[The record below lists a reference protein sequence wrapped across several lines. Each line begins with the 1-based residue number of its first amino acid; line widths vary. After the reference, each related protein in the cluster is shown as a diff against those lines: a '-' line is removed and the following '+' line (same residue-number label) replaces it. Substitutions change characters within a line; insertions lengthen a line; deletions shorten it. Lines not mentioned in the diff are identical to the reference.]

1 MNKFNA
7 RKVYLD
13 GYTFDSKAEA
23 ARYCELKLLERA
35 GDIRNLL
42 IHPKF
47 IIVDGFTDNTGKRQ
61 RPAYYVGDFQYYDN
75 DGNVI
80 VEDVKGG
87 RATQTALFRLKA
99 KLFKRRYPEIDFRV
113 VEA

>member
-1 MNKFNA
+1 MNKYNA
-7 RKVYLD
+7 RKTDRD
-13 GYTFDSKAEA
+13 GYTFDSLAEER
-23 ARYCELKLLERA
+23 RYCELKLLERA

-42 IHPKF
+42 VHPKF

-61 RPAYYVGDFQYYDN
+61 RPAYYVADFQYFTN
-75 DGNVI
+75 GGAVI

-87 RATQTALFRLKA
+87 KTTQTAVYRLKA
-99 KLFKRRYPEIDFRV
+99 KLFRKRYMDVDYRV